1 VQDPPRE
8 LPPVP
13 RSRGLLLLVLAAVV
27 RTVPAAEPPPDG
39 LAVSGSL
46 RVRLET
52 LDGAPRAGVPAS
64 DGWLAVRSTL
74 LAEWRHGPL
83 RAGGEVWDSRVL
95 FAGSDSP
102 LTTGDANALE
112 PVQAYV
118 AADLDAPLHGVRRLG
133 VLAGRYTLN
142 LGSRRLVAIN
152 EFRNTTNAFTGAR
165 VDAQLAG
172 GHRVL
177 AFTGV
182 PQQRDPADRDG
193 LRDADIRLDT
203 GAGERLRGLSFTT
216 ATRLAGGALQLNLI
230 DFRETDA
237 PSRATRDRDL
247 LTWNLRYLREPAPGQ
262 WDADVELASQSGS
275 TSAGTGVA
283 AMRRDVDAGF
293 WHLRIGYQWAGR
305 LKPRFGMEYDH
316 VDGDDGGPT
325 QERFDT
331 LFGARRFD
339 FAPSGLFGAVG
350 RANLRAPALRVEL
363 FPGPRAE
370 VMASWRANWLDE
382 RRDVFST
389 SGVRDATGRS
399 GRFVGHLLDS
409 RVRYWAIPQRLRI
422 EVNAT
427 RLLKGGFYARAPNSP
442 GTGDATYLTVGLQAF
457 F

>member
-1 VQDPPRE
+1 M
-8 LPPVP
+8 
-13 RSRGLLLLVLAAVV
+13 VLAAVTG
-27 RTVPAAEPPPDG
+27 TVVAAETPPQG
-39 LAVSGSL
+39 LTVSGSL
-46 RVRLET
+46 RARLET
-52 LDGAPRAGVPAS
+52 LDGAPRVGVPAR
-64 DGWLAVRSTL
+64 DAWLALRSTV

-83 RAGGEVWDSRVL
+83 RVGGEIWDSRVL
-95 FAGSDSP
+95 FAGGDAP

-112 PVQAYV
+112 PVQAYA
-118 AADLDAPLHGVRRLG
+118 AADLDAPMRGIGRLSL
-133 VLAGRYTLN
+133 LAGRYTLN
-142 LGSRRLVAIN
+142 LGSRRLVAVN
-152 EFRNTTNAFTGAR
+152 EFRNTTNAFTGVR

-172 GHRVL
+172 GHRFL
-177 AFTGV
+177 AFAGV
-182 PQQRDPADRDG
+182 PQQREPADRDG

-216 ATRLAGGALQLNLI
+216 ASQLAGGSLQLNLI

-247 LTWNLRYLREPAPGQ
+247 LTWNLRYLREPAPGR
-262 WDADVELASQSGS
+262 WDADAEFAWQSGS
-275 TSAGTGVA
+275 SSAGTGA
-283 AMRRDVDAGF
+283 AAARRDVGAGF
-293 WHLRIGYQWAGR
+293 WHLRVGYQWAGR
-305 LKPRFGMEYDH
+305 LKSRVGVEYDH
-316 VDGDDGGPT
+316 VDGDDGGET

-350 RANLRAPALRVEL
+350 RANLRAPALRLDL

-370 VMASWRANWLDE
+370 IMASWRANWLDK
-382 RRDVFST
+382 RRDFFST

-399 GRFVGHLLDS
+399 GRFAGHLLDS
-409 RVRYWAIPQRLRI
+409 RVRYWAIPQKLRI

-442 GTGDATYLTVGLQAF
+442 GTGDATYLAVGLQAF